1 MDYIDHFQAERCLH
15 RLLLAPDKR
24 HLPSGLLGPDQI
36 CFISSSLTKICYIS
50 LLTITLAVV
59 QVITLAQWHTGTIPV
74 LHLLHALLAASY
86 FYM

>member
-24 HLPSGLLGPDQI
+24 HLPSGLLGPDQ
-36 CFISSSLTKICYIS
+36 ICYIS